1 MHQAHIMNVLPKRLV
16 ANFWASQE
24 TRISL
29 SHLATPSKQKK
40 IPLATTSSFLCNE
53 LPVRYTHILRLLSS
67 LNTDQLQSPL
77 IKDVA
82 YSYLH
87 DICTML
93 HPSLKETSPK
103 AFTHTIQKLRQRQ
116 ASSLI
121 KLRYALTSSTAT
133 NQSVMLMDHINA
145 IGLGIHYLLDQHIS
159 WNQKTGNQAQ
169 VICPVE
175 IAHQA
180 VEDAKQT
187 CLDTFGESID
197 LPTIHI
203 KKNKSNHQLE
213 LTQVP
218 SVLHRILYE
227 ATLISLK
234 SHFNNHPSMMN
245 TPDENKNWFQSIKN
259 KILKK
264 DHQKPFIH
272 LDVFG
277 GPTSVGY
284 RLTNSEA
291 LTPHDL
297 QHDIPRD
304 AMGMPTCASILRQYH
319 QKPSSFYQSNKNPQQ
334 HEMEQNEWSMWS
346 GWRMAKTMAC
356 HFGGNLDIVSA
367 EGLGSTMYLA
377 LDRDHQILER
387 YPSILPSRIHSHQRY
402 ASSHL
407 SIHHANS
414 QLDAFLYAISE
425 DVNNNNNN
433 ETYSNPSIT
442 YSPASMA
449 NHHHAVSLT
458 AAVGHA

>member
-1 MHQAHIMNVLPKRLV
+1 MSQSHIMNVLPKRLI

-40 IPLATTSSFLCNE
+40 LPLATASSFLCNE

-67 LNTDQLQSPL
+67 LNTDTLQQSPL
-77 IKDVA
+77 IKDVCHR
-82 YSYLH
+82 YLH

-103 AFTHTIQKLRQRQ
+103 AFSNTIQKLRQRQ

-121 KLRYALTSSTAT
+121 KLRYALTSSSTAT
-133 NQSVMLMDHINA
+133 SQSVMLMDHINA
-145 IGLGIHYLLDQHIS
+145 IGLGIHYLLDQHLS
-159 WNQKTGNQAQ
+159 WHQKTGNHAQ
-169 VICPVE
+169 VICPVD

-187 CLDTFGESID
+187 CIDTFGD
-197 LPTIHI
+197 DRLPTIHI
-203 KKNKSNHQLE
+203 KKNKSAHQLE

-227 ATLISLK
+227 ATLISLR
-234 SHFNNHPSMMN
+234 SHFDQPPTVNGNNSKSWIPSIFKR
-245 TPDENKNWFQSIKN
+245 KNNNGTS
-259 KILKK
+259 
-264 DHQKPFIH
+264 PFLQ

-284 RLTNSEA
+284 RLTNSAA

-304 AMGMPTCASILRQYH
+304 MMGVPTCASILRQSIH
-319 QKPSSFYQSNKNPQQ
+319 QQ
-334 HEMEQNEWSMWS
+334 HNNSQRYQRSAAKSNQLDEYEDVEQNEWSMWS
-346 GWRMAKTMAC
+346 GWRMAKTMAG
-356 HFGGNLDIVSA
+356 HFGGHLDIVSA

-377 LDRDHQILER
+377 LDRDDHILER
-387 YPSILPSRIHSHQRY
+387 YPSILPSRSNSHQRY

-414 QLDAFLYAISE
+414 QLDAFLYAIS
-425 DVNNNNNN
+425 DNDHHHHQNDQAA
-433 ETYSNPSIT
+433 YSS
-442 YSPASMA
+442 A